1 MTGVAESPRARLK
14 VWHRRIR
21 IVWVTGGLAFTAWII
36 WNMQAHGVP
45 ASARESSPQ
54 VSVREGDGATIFLP
68 EGVAPDRPALVFL
81 PGGAVDPDAYLPFVR
96 AVADAGWPVA
106 LVRLPWRVAFTEG
119 AQIEVW
125 RRIGEARR
133 AWGASRPVVLG
144 GHSRGAAMSATF
156 AGRYGNELSGLL
168 LIGTTHP
175 RDEDLSSLIMPVL
188 KIAGTRDCVAD
199 TTDSLANLSKLP
211 PHTTWLTIEGA
222 NHAQFAHYG
231 SQLGDCGAAI
241 SRESQQQQA
250 LDAAVSWLSRGAA
263 AMAVSPVRAQ
273 DR

>member
-1 MTGVAESPRARLK
+1 MTGVAESRRARLK

-45 ASARESSPQ
+45 AAARVSSPL
-54 VSVREGDGATIFLP
+54 VSVSEGDGATVFMP
-68 EGVAPDRPALVFL
+68 QGAEADRAGLVFL
-81 PGGAVDPDAYLPFVR
+81 PGGGVDPAAYLPFVR
-96 AVADAGWPVA
+96 AIADAGWPVA
-106 LVRLPWRVAFTEG
+106 LVRLPWRMAFSEG

-125 RRIGEARR
+125 RRVTEVRGS
-133 AWGASRPVVLG
+133 WGVSRPMVLG

-156 AGRYGNELSGLL
+156 AGRYANELSGLL

-175 RDEDLSSLIMPVL
+175 RDEDLSSLTMPVL
-188 KIAGTRDCVAD
+188 KIVGTRDCVAD
-199 TTDSLANLSKLP
+199 AKDSLANLSKLP
-211 PHTTWLTIEGA
+211 PHTAWVTIEGA

-231 SQLGDCGAAI
+231 SQLGDCGAGI

-250 LDAAVSWLSRGAA
+250 LDGVLSWLMHQR
-263 AMAVSPVRAQ
+263 
-273 DR
+273 